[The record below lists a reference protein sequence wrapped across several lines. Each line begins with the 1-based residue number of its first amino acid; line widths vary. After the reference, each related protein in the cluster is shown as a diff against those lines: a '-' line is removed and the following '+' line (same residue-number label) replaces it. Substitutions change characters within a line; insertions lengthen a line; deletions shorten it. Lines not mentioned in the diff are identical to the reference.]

1 MVLRS
6 IARASE
12 CVAAGVARGA
22 GEAGGRAVDTR
33 VLTKYV
39 LLMRI
44 GNVPMRISTL
54 RITAADVARKAGV
67 SQPTVSLVLSKNPK
81 ARVAKATRARVLQAA
96 KELGYRP
103 NRLAQGLVHQRSFA
117 LGLIV
122 PGFANPVYANIVSGA
137 ERVAADEGYAVLL
150 CETELADASNHLR
163 ALIDR
168 QVDGVIIA
176 GVAASTLAE
185 QDLARL
191 NVVLINQ
198 PSEHYSTVAGDSL
211 HAGRIAAQHFLELGH
226 RRLAFIGPSTSL
238 PAFRLRE
245 RGFADGLRAAGVEP
259 PSEYWQ
265 RADATVAAG
274 MRAMRALLALP
285 DRPTAV
291 FCATDVIAL
300 GAHKAI
306 SKAGVRLGVELSLL
320 GCDDIEMNT
329 LVTPELSSIRT
340 PQRELGA
347 RAVRLLIQQLDDVK
361 ATTHIL
367 PVALVKRGTTG
378 RPPRAGSTAPRPA
391 RSRSATKRSP

>member
-1 MVLRS
+1 
-6 IARASE
+6 
-12 CVAAGVARGA
+12 
-22 GEAGGRAVDTR
+22 
-33 VLTKYV
+33 
-39 LLMRI
+39 MRI

-122 PGFANPVYANIVSGA
+122 PGFANPVYSNIVTGA
-137 ERVAADEGYAVLL
+137 ERVAAEEGYAVLL
-150 CETELADASNHLR
+150 CEADQVDASYHLQ

-176 GVAASTLAE
+176 GIAAGALAE

-198 PSEHYSTVAGDSL
+198 PSEQYSTVAGDSL
-211 HAGRIAAQHFLELGH
+211 AAGRAAAQHLLELGH
-226 RRLAFIGPSTSL
+226 ERIAFIGPSTSL

-245 RGFADGLRAAGVEP
+245 RGFAEGLRAAKVI
-259 PSEYWQ
+259 PSSDYWQ
-265 RADATVAAG
+265 RADASVAG
-274 MRAMRALLALP
+274 GLRAMRALLALAEP
-285 DRPTAV
+285 PTAV
-291 FCATDVIAL
+291 FCATDIIAL
-300 GAHKAI
+300 GAHKAV
-306 SKAGVRLGVELSLL
+306 SKAGIRLGVDLSLL

-329 LVTPELSSIRT
+329 LVSPELSSIRT

-347 RAVRLLIQQLDDVK
+347 RAVRLLIQQLDDAK
-361 ATTHIL
+361 ASTHIL
-367 PVALVKRGTTG
+367 PVTLVKRGTTG
-378 RPPRAGSTAPRPA
+378 KVGRRRASSTDPRPA
-391 RSRSATKRSP
+391 KKRKS